1 MSERKFLDL
10 ISKYSQ
16 NHRYNSEC
24 WAEISSHYSSKNRFY
39 HNLEH
44 LENMLKE
51 LEKSES
57 LVQDLDSLLFS
68 IFYHDIIYK
77 STKTDNEYKSAL
89 ILEHRLSETS
99 FENIEKCKAQIEAT
113 KDHAL
118 SAHSD
123 TNVLLDLDLSILG
136 KSRKEYD
143 KYSAAIRKEYKIY
156 PDFMYRKGRKK
167 VLKHML
173 EKSSIYKTDFF
184 KDLYELQARE
194 NLQFEL
200 NQLK

>member
-1 MSERKFLDL
+1 MLERKFLDL

-24 WAEISSHYSSKNRFY
+24 WVEISNYYSSKNRFY
-39 HNLEH
+39 HTLEH

-51 LEKSES
+51 LEKSEL

-77 STKTDNEYKSAL
+77 STKTDNEHKSAL
-89 ILEHRLSETS
+89 ILESRLSETS

-118 SAHSD
+118 SAHGD
-123 TNVLLDLDLSILG
+123 TNILLDLDLSILG

-173 EKSSIYKTDFF
+173 ENSSIYKTDFF

-200 NQLK
+200 NQLS